1 MSPGHYEH
9 DHVKLACFTPARGDF
24 RRALDET
31 DISMSY
37 PQAQLLSDLGC
48 QHTNYMPNTRTALP
62 PILLRMSLPSTQQC
76 VRLHVV
82 EVRYVQDELQ
92 VGKHNA

>member
-31 DISMSY
+31 DISMFY
-37 PQAQLLSDLGC
+37 PQAQLLSESVFSAVNIPTICEIQEQLFLQFFIEC
-48 QHTNYMPNTRTALP
+48 LSLRLSNAYAYMLLKCDMYRT
-62 PILLRMSLPSTQQC
+62 SS
-76 VRLHVV
+76 
-82 EVRYVQDELQ
+82 
-92 VGKHNA
+92 K